1 MRDKYRGI
9 QRRTGH
15 HKIGAVKGLITT
27 HEDIEMDIGRRVG
40 RHVGVLPITRF
51 MKPWVDVKG

>member
-27 HEDIEMDIGRRVG
+27 HEDIEMDIGCRIG
-40 RHVGVLPITRF
+40 RHVGVLVISRL
-51 MKPWVDVKG
+51 MKTGVDVKR